1 MATVTIQ
8 QALDLAI
15 QHINAGRM
23 AEAGDVC
30 QQILAS
36 FPQHWPAMHLLAIA
50 KYRTGDAPGGIEL
63 LRRAVTIEPN
73 AADCYNNL
81 GEMLR
86 SLGRLDEAEQC
97 YTRCIQLNPQSSATY
112 SNLGELHRQ
121 QGKLDQAIACQQR
134 AIQLSPNDATPH
146 MNLGV
151 ALHDSRRLDEAI
163 ASYRQALALAP
174 NHVDAHGNLGAALMD
189 ASRVEEAMA
198 EFSVAHQLAPSHH
211 LASLNL
217 GTALTYLHRI
227 DEAIPVLERAI
238 SLNPQWGDSHVNLAY
253 ALLLS
258 GQWKRGFEEYEWRF
272 RSPKWPAPR
281 VMTVPQWDGSDIS
294 GKRIFV
300 HPEQGLGDAIQ
311 FARYITM
318 LADRGA
324 TVILESYDTL
334 RSLFGSLRGVS
345 GLISKEQSS
354 GRTDFDFHIP
364 MLSLPRAFGTTVET
378 IPTPDGPYL
387 KADDALRAGW
397 RERLSDAGQS
407 LKIGLVWAGR
417 TTYIKDIVRSMS
429 LSLFAPLGQVDGARF
444 YSLQYGPAG
453 QQEAPDGLDLIR
465 LDSQLRDFSDTAA
478 LVSELDLLITVDT
491 APAHLAGAL
500 GKPVWTLLPFNG
512 DWRWGMTGDATPWY
526 PTMRLFRQPK
536 IGDWGSVV
544 QRVTEELGTLAGSS
558 NRRS

>member
-8 QALDLAI
+8 QAIDLAV

-30 QQILAS
+30 RQILAA
-36 FPQHWPAMHLLAIA
+36 FPQHWPAMHLLSIVLFRA
-50 KYRTGDAPGGIEL
+50 GDAPGGIEL
-63 LRRAVTIEPN
+63 LRTAISIESGVS
-73 AADCYNNL
+73 DLHNNI
-81 GEMLR
+81 GEMFR
-86 SLGRLDEAEQC
+86 SLGRFEEAAASFA
-97 YTRCIQLNPQSSATY
+97 RCIELDPQSAAPY

-121 QGKLDQAIACQQR
+121 LGKLDEAIACQRR
-134 AIQLSPNDATPH
+134 AIELNPGDPTPH
-146 MNLGV
+146 LNLGV
-151 ALHDSRRLDEAI
+151 ALHDARRLDEAI
-163 ASYRQALALAP
+163 ASYREAIARAP
-174 NHVDAHGNLGAALMD
+174 DYANARGNLGAALMD
-189 ASRVEEAMA
+189 ASRIEEAMA
-198 EFSVAHQLAPSHH
+198 ELGIAHQLAPTNHIT
-211 LASLNL
+211 SLNL

-227 DEAIPVLERAI
+227 DEAIPTLERAI
-238 SLNPQWGDSHVNLAY
+238 ALSPQWGDTHVNLAY
-253 ALLLS
+253 ALLL
-258 GQWKRGFEEYEWRF
+258 GGDWKRGFDEYEWRF
-272 RSPKWPAPR
+272 RAPKWPAPR
-281 VMTVPQWDGSDIS
+281 TMPIPQWDGSDPA

-311 FARYITM
+311 FARYIPM

-334 RSLFGSLRGVS
+334 RPLFGTLRGVAE
-345 GLISKEQSS
+345 LLSKEQSAA
-354 GRTDFDFHIP
+354 RTDFDFHIP

-378 IPTPDGPYL
+378 IPTPAGRYL
-387 KADDALRAGW
+387 HADETLRARW
-397 RERLSDAGQS
+397 RQRLSDAG
-407 LKIGLVWAGR
+407 LAKKVGLVWAGR

-429 LSLFAPLGQVDGARF
+429 LSLFAPLGQSEGVSF

-453 QQEAPDGLDLIR
+453 QQEAPVGLNLIR

-512 DWRWGMTGDATPWY
+512 DWRWGMTGDTTPWY

-536 IGDWGSVV
+536 IGDWASVV
-544 QRVTEELGTLAGSS
+544 QSVAGELSKLASS
-558 NRRS
+558 ND